1 MEMRLGARRL
11 LPTRLSLQL
20 LFLTS
25 AGQQHPHGAL
35 DLRGQV
41 PSGLSGRNTRED
53 KLLSMRLQSSAPHDF
68 PQGVSIR
75 PCLKTVSLTANLHWL
90 GRQPTAF
97 PLR

>member
-35 DLRGQV
+35 DLTWVG
-41 PSGLSGRNTRED
+41 
-53 KLLSMRLQSSAPHDF
+53 
-68 PQGVSIR
+68 PQW
-75 PCLKTVSLTANLHWL
+75 PFWQKY
-90 GRQPTAF
+90 Q
-97 PLR
+97 